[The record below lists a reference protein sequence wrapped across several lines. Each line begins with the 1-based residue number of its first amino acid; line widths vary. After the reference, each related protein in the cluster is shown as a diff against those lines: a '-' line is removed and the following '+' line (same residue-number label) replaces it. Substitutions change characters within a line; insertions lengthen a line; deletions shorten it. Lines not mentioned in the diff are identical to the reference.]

1 MLKILPIILF
11 FYAHGSAY
19 YSSTPVYYSNFLSQ
33 YDHEE
38 STIKTIMNI
47 FELY

>member
-19 YSSTPVYYSNFLSQ
+19 YSGILAYYSNLLPILLPRI
-33 YDHEE
+33 
-38 STIKTIMNI
+38 IK
-47 FELY
+47 